1 MTVTMKADGVA
12 GKVAIWTG
20 TGTAPFDN
28 PLGNVGS
35 LLFHSD
41 LLCPAIIAT
50 YTGSITLPAVGV
62 GTIFT
67 ANNALFAHG
76 RPGTPYVEGYISS
89 GLGQNVALAGSVIVQ
104 QGTGLEGPSFARHVH
119 LGADATNVYLHDYAI
134 THYQQGFSAL
144 SLSWVVYVLD
154 TLL

>member
-20 TGTAPFDN
+20 AGDAPFTN

-76 RPGTPYVEGYISS
+76 RAGTPYVEGYISS
-89 GLGQNVALAGSVIVQ
+89 GLGSNVALAGSVIVQ
-104 QGTGLEGPSFARHVH
+104 QGSGLAASFARHVH
-119 LGADATNVYLHDYAI
+119 LGADATNVYLHDYA
-134 THYQQGFSAL
+134 TTYYQQGFGAL
-144 SLSWVVYVLD
+144 TLSWTVYVLD